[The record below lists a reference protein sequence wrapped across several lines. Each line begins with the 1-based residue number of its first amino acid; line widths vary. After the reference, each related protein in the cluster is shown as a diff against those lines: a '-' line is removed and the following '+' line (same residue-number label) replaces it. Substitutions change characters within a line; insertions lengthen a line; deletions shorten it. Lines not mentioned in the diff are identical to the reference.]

1 MKQLYSLLLMLII
14 CVSAWSHDKRQ
25 ALEFVENQSQWNENV
40 LFRAGLP
47 NGGSVYLE
55 ENGFTFAF
63 FKRRR
68 VLKAS

>member
-63 FKRRR
+63 
-68 VLKAS
+68 LSA